1 VTSDAAGAC
10 VPPFAPLVGE
20 SGTRFRLFSPAPE
33 PPELRF
39 YAQPKESRPVRVVVA
54 DPATDR
60 RGSLWEM
67 VVPDA
72 PEGTLYNWGWPGG
85 PPLVDPAA
93 LAVMGPPRFGERD
106 PLVPP
111 WPAANRG
118 AAFKGVVVV
127 PPAPAAWSRPGTPP
141 ERGVVYELHVRGFTA
156 DPSSGVEHPGTWR
169 GLREKI
175 PYLRDLGVTAV
186 ELLPVHEFDECEVS
200 RAPGLLNFWGYS
212 PVAWCAP
219 NRRYTADAE
228 DPLAP
233 IREFRGTVAAF
244 HEAGI
249 EVWLDVVFN
258 HTAEMEEHGPTWN
271 FKALSPWTWYLRD
284 GKRRRGDF
292 LDLTGCGNTVNAN
305 HPVVAEF
312 VRDALRWWH
321 HGLGADGFRFDLG
334 AILCRDEAGEL
345 LERPPLL
352 RMLEADPLLADAKLV
367 SEAWDAGGAWLVD
380 GWPGDARWSVWND
393 RFRDDVRRAWL
404 AAPEYADRLATRLSG
419 SEDLF
424 RGRGPT
430 RGVNYVTVHDGFT
443 LRDVVSYREKH
454 NEANGEHNRDGA
466 DHEPRDNHGVEGPT
480 DDARVTRR
488 RDRARR
494 NLVASTLLAQGV
506 PMLLAGDEL
515 GRSQR
520 GNNNAYCHDS
530 PLTWVDWTGLER
542 DGAFFRFVRGMIRLR
557 RSVDA
562 LHRTAFL
569 TGNGDVA
576 WLGADGAP
584 FDWHDKRPRP
594 FGYRLADARGDLLVA
609 INLTGRAA
617 RFAVPGDATWRRL
630 VDTAAPPPEDLH
642 APESAPVETGPA
654 FRLRP
659 RCLVVLRAGATRD
672 THFGPSHATAG
683 QP

>member
-1 VTSDAAGAC
+1 LTSDATGAC
-10 VPPFAPLVGE
+10 VPPFAPFVGE

-33 PPELRF
+33 PPELRL
-39 YAQPKESRPVRVVVA
+39 YAQPRESRPLRVVAA
-54 DPATDR
+54 DPAKDR
-60 RGSLWEM
+60 RGGLWEL

-118 AAFKGVVVV
+118 AAFKGVVVA
-127 PPAPAAWSRPGTPP
+127 PPAPVAWSRPCTPP
-141 ERGVVYELHVRGFTA
+141 ERTVVYELHVRGFTA

-233 IREFRGTVAAF
+233 IREFRDTVAAF

-271 FKALSPWTWYLRD
+271 FKALAPWTWYLRD

-305 HPVVAEF
+305 HPLVAEF

-334 AILCRDEAGEL
+334 AILCRDEQGEL

-352 RMLEADPLLADAKLV
+352 RMLEADPLLAEAKLV

-380 GWPGDARWSVWND
+380 AWPGDARWSVWND

-404 AAPEYADRLATRLSG
+404 AGPEHPDRLATRLSG

-424 RGRGPT
+424 RGVGPT

-443 LRDVVSYREKH
+443 LRDVVSYRDKH
-454 NEANGEHNRDGA
+454 NEANGEGNRDGA

-480 DDARVTRR
+480 ENVRVTRR
-488 RDRARR
+488 RDRTRR
-494 NLVASTLLAQGV
+494 NLVASALLAQGV

-530 PLTWVDWTGLER
+530 PLTWIDWTGLER

-562 LHRTAFL
+562 LHRTSFL
-569 TGNGDVA
+569 TGNGDVT
-576 WLGADGAP
+576 WLGTDGAP
-584 FDWHDKRPRP
+584 FDWHDRRPRP

-609 INLTGRAA
+609 INLTGRSA
-617 RFAVPGDATWRRL
+617 RFAVPGDTTWRRL
-630 VDTAAPPPEDLH
+630 VDTAATPPGDLH
-642 APESAPVETGPA
+642 APESAPLETGPA

-659 RCLVVLRAGATRD
+659 RALVVLRADRWAALVPG
-672 THFGPSHATAG
+672 
-683 QP
+683 